1 MKVNIKGNTLDLH
14 YSMRIYLIYETI
26 TGKSISLGES
36 SFSTLV
42 SLLYS
47 AILGTMQ
54 YKRMNLDL
62 DWDTYLDWLDTQ
74 KPEILNEFSKW
85 FIGCV
90 NVNNDLIEE
99 DNNQNKNTKKEEL
112 DEQPAR
118 PKNH

>member
-1 MKVNIKGNTLDLH
+1 MKVKIKGKTLDLH

-62 DWDTYLDWLDTQ
+62 DWDTYLDWLDMQ
-74 KPEILNEFSKW
+74 KPDILNEFSKW
-85 FIGCV
+85 FISCV
-90 NVNNDLIEE
+90 NVNTNLIEE
-99 DNNQNKNTKKEEL
+99 TEDKDTKSEKVEAKNS
-112 DEQPAR
+112 
-118 PKNH
+118 

>member
-1 MKVNIKGNTLDLH
+1 MKVKIKGKTLDLH

-74 KPEILNEFSKW
+74 NPDILNEFSKW
-85 FIGCV
+85 FVDCV
-90 NVNNDLIEE
+90 NVNAYLTEE
-99 DNNQNKNTKKEEL
+99 KENKETKPEKV
-112 DEQPAR
+112 DT
-118 PKNH
+118 KNS

>member
-1 MKVNIKGNTLDLH
+1 MKVNIKGKELELH

-26 TGKSISLGES
+26 TGKSISLEES

-74 KPEILNEFSKW
+74 NPDILNEFSKW
-85 FIGCV
+85 FINCV
-90 NVNNDLIEE
+90 NVNTNLMEKIEDKDTKSE
-99 DNNQNKNTKKEEL
+99 KVEAKNS
-112 DEQPAR
+112 
-118 PKNH
+118 

>member
-1 MKVNIKGNTLDLH
+1 MKVKIKGKELELH

-36 SFSTLV
+36 SFNTIV
-42 SLLYS
+42 SLFYS

-54 YKRMNLDL
+54 YNRMNLDL

-85 FIGCV
+85 FVNCV
-90 NVNNDLIEE
+90 NVNADLTKETE
-99 DNNQNKNTKKEEL
+99 DKDTKSEKAEVKNS
-112 DEQPAR
+112 
-118 PKNH
+118 

>member
-1 MKVNIKGNTLDLH
+1 MKVKIKGKTLDLH

-26 TGKSISLGES
+26 TGKSMSLGES
-36 SFSTLV
+36 PFNTSV
-42 SLLYS
+42 ALLYS

-54 YKRMNLDL
+54 YKKMNLDL

-90 NVNNDLIEE
+90 NVNTDLTEE
-99 DNNQNKNTKKEEL
+99 PDNKETKPEKKDTKNS
-112 DEQPAR
+112 
-118 PKNH
+118 

>member
-1 MKVNIKGNTLDLH
+1 MKVKIKGKTLDLH

-62 DWDTYLDWLDTQ
+62 DWDTYIDWLDTQ

-85 FIGCV
+85 FISCV
-90 NVNNDLIEE
+90 NVNTNLIEE
-99 DNNQNKNTKKEEL
+99 TEDKDTKSEKVEAKNS
-112 DEQPAR
+112 
-118 PKNH
+118 

>member
-1 MKVNIKGNTLDLH
+1 MKVKIKGKTLDLH

-62 DWDTYLDWLDTQ
+62 DWDTYIDWLDTQ

-85 FIGCV
+85 FVDCV
-90 NVNNDLIEE
+90 NVNADLTEE
-99 DNNQNKNTKKEEL
+99 TENKETKPEKV
-112 DEQPAR
+112 DT
-118 PKNH
+118 KNS